1 MAASSA
7 ERGTLQKKP
16 PEKTDVCRDFGHGI
30 REDVKMPG
38 DPKEIKLVNN
48 ALANGTRRKVM
59 NFLVEGDRTIEEIGE
74 VVGKAMLDYHLKLL
88 QQAGLIN
95 LEEGSVSLSEYGRNF
110 IEEKAGERAEKT
122 RDLSGAKPVEIA
134 ELRQLLPCIADPTK
148 FRIIANMAPPL
159 GGALGTL
166 EPLFPRSRYSERI
179 GALISQKGDVLTTI
193 YGSGKVTIT
202 MIKNE
207 AEAKKLL
214 GDLKETINEA
224 IVKGVAP
231 VPREKVR
238 VEPME
243 IYKYLP
249 QTNCGECGEQ
259 GCYTF
264 AIKLMGGD
272 TALDRCTA
280 LKEPEYA
287 TSLEHLR
294 VLTAY
299 I

>member
-1 MAASSA
+1 MS
-7 ERGTLQKKP
+7 
-16 PEKTDVCRDFGHGI
+16 
-30 REDVKMPG
+30 G

-48 ALANGTRRKVM
+48 ALANGTRKKVM
-59 NFLVEGDRTIEEIGE
+59 NFLAEGDRRIEEIGE
-74 VVGKAMLDYHLKLL
+74 TVGKAMLDYHLKLL
-88 QQAGLIN
+88 KQAGLIE
-95 LEEGSVSLSEYGRNF
+95 LEEGSASLSEYGRNF
-110 IEEKAGERAEKT
+110 IEEKVGEGADKSP
-122 RDLSGAKPVEIA
+122 DLSGAKPVEIA

-148 FRIIANMAPPL
+148 FRIIANMTPSP
-159 GGALGTL
+159 GGTLKAL
-166 EPLFPRSRYSERI
+166 EPLFPRGRYSEKV
-179 GALISQKGDVLTTI
+179 GALITQKGDVLTTI

-214 GDLKETINEA
+214 GDLKETINGA
-224 IVKGVAP
+224 IAKGIAP
-231 VPREKVR
+231 APREKVR
-238 VEPME
+238 VDPME
-243 IYKYLP
+243 VYKYLP

-272 TALDRCTA
+272 TALEKCPT
-280 LKEPEYA
+280 LEEPEYA

-294 VLTAY
+294 VLSAY